1 MGTKSN
7 LEVIRSSDTHQGE
20 CQQAKKFSFPIFFVF
35 QQVRCITAARAVR
48 SARPFDPVVSS
59 FNSVKGSVPHNH
71 IFWFSFAVTPL
82 VGQRPDQMMFA
93 FCR

>member
-1 MGTKSN
+1 MAQDAKSD
-7 LEVIRSSDTHQGE
+7 LLFLVERDEFVG
-20 CQQAKKFSFPIFFVF
+20 QQFLPA
-35 QQVRCITAARAVR
+35 
-48 SARPFDPVVSS
+48 
-59 FNSVKGSVPHNH
+59 VKGSVPHNH

>member
-1 MGTKSN
+1 M
-7 LEVIRSSDTHQGE
+7 
-20 CQQAKKFSFPIFFVF
+20 
-35 QQVRCITAARAVR
+35 ITAMPTATEASKIKEGKWNTLIFVR
-48 SARPFDPVVSS
+48 LRIQKSVMIQNLAQDLELRI
-59 FNSVKGSVPHNH
+59 VKGSVPHNH